1 MIITKTPFRISF
13 FGGGTDYP
21 AWLKENNGS
30 VIGTTINKYCYISC
44 RVLPPF
50 FENKHR
56 IVYSIVENVKTISE
70 IQHPSVRAVLEY
82 MGIDDGIEIHHN
94 GDLPARTGLGS
105 SSSFTVGLL
114 HALYAMKGVM
124 LSKKKL
130 ASEAIHIEKN
140 ILKENVGLQDQI
152 LVSTGGFKKIEFASE
167 SVFQETPIII
177 HDGRLNELKSHLMLF
192 FTGISRFA
200 SSIAG
205 EKIKNIPK
213 KKYELTL
220 MREMVEEAISIIT
233 SGKNICEFGQL
244 LNESWKLKRTLT
256 DNITNSFIDNIYNNA
271 METGAIG
278 GKILGAGGGG
288 FMLIFA
294 KPQDQTR
301 IKKRLK
307 KFLCVPFDFE
317 KHGSQ
322 VIVFQPES
330 SGFNYPNHGCL

>member
-21 AWLKENNGS
+21 AWLGENKGS
-30 VIGTTINKYCYISC
+30 VLGTTINKYCYISC
-44 RVLPPF
+44 RSLPPF
-50 FENKHR
+50 FEHKHR
-56 IVYSIVENVKTISE
+56 IVYSKVENVKTVSE

-82 MGIDDGIEIHHN
+82 MGVDVGMEIHHD
-94 GDLPARTGLGS
+94 GDLPARAGLGS

-114 HALYAMKGVM
+114 HALYAMKGEM
-124 LSKKKL
+124 PPKIRL
-130 ASEAIHIEKN
+130 ASEAIHIEKD
-140 ILKENVGLQDQI
+140 ILRENVGLQDQI
-152 LVSTGGFKKIEFASE
+152 FASE
-167 SVFQETPIII
+167 GGFIKIDFIDEKNFYTSPVTISS
-177 HDGRLNELKSHLMLF
+177 GRLEELQSHLMLF
-192 FTGISRFA
+192 FTGISRYA
-200 SSIAG
+200 SNVAG
-205 EKIKNIPK
+205 KKIENIPNK
-213 KKYELTL
+213 KKELSR
-220 MREMVEEAISIIT
+220 MYEMVEEGLSILT
-233 SGKNICEFGQL
+233 GESNICEFGAL
-244 LNESWKLKRTLT
+244 LNESWKLKRSLG
-256 DNITNSFIDNIYNNA
+256 DSITSPFIDSVYENA
-271 METGAIG
+271 MNAGAVG
-278 GKILGAGGGG
+278 GKLLGAGGGG

>member
-50 FENKHR
+50 FEHKHR
-56 IVYSIVENVKTISE
+56 IVYSIVENVKTVSE
-70 IQHPSVRAVLEY
+70 IQHPSVRAALEY
-82 MGIDDGIEIHHN
+82 MGIDDGIEIHHD
-94 GDLPARTGLGS
+94 GDLPAKTGLGS

-124 LSKKKL
+124 LSKKQL

-167 SVFQETPIII
+167 SVFQETPIIV

-205 EKIKNIPK
+205 KKIENIPK
-213 KKYELTL
+213 KKYELAL

-233 SGKNICEFGQL
+233 SGKNICEFGKL

-256 DNITNSFIDNIYNNA
+256 DNITNSFIDNIYDNA

-288 FMLIFA
+288 FMLLFA

-301 IKKRLK
+301 IKKQHK
-307 KFLCVPFDFE
+307 STTASPQYFSSNCSSF
-317 KHGSQ
+317 HGV
-322 VIVFQPES
+322 VIDIVNKRV
-330 SGFNYPNHGCL
+330 GYVVG